1 MAFVISDRIKET
13 STTTGT
19 GTLTLAGAVT
29 GFTTFA
35 AVGNGNTC
43 TYAIIAVDAN
53 GVPTGE
59 WETGIGTYTSSGT
72 TLSRGVIKSSNSNN
86 LVNFSAG
93 TKHVICTDVAGY
105 TTPLVIAH
113 TTTNCIQVANQ
124 TLLSSTTGNARG
136 IGAVDLQIQRFNA
149 TQVAS
154 GSYSVVAG
162 GSRNKATAN
171 WAVSSGGV
179 LNSATGQ
186 YSFVGSGSSNIASGS
201 KATVVGGYV
210 NHAYTTH
217 SFVGG
222 GTYNSAITN
231 ICTAVCGGKSN
242 IASGAYAFVGGGLTN
257 KATGTKSVVA
267 GGGSNKAYSA
277 YSIVV
282 GGKSNTAQTN
292 TYATIVG
299 GKFNST
305 TGKYSFIGGGWNN
318 SITSYRTTIGGGIY
332 NTCSGPAATISGGAS
347 NTASG
352 AFGSTV
358 CGGYTNT
365 SSGRCS
371 IVLSGR
377 YNTASGDYSTT
388 VGKKTKADKYG
399 QLAQAAGQITAQ
411 GDAQTS
417 TFVLRKQTTNNTQT
431 ELFLDGSSSRLT
443 LSNDTTWA
451 FWGYLVARNT
461 GTDSE
466 NACWKFDGQISRNTN
481 AASTAV
487 AGVTTTTI
495 NLDMGAAAWTITV
508 DADTTNGSL
517 RIRVTGENSKTIN
530 WVAAVHTVETTG

>member
-35 AVGNGNTC
+35 AVGDGNTC

-59 WETGIGTYTSSGT
+59 WETGIGTYTSAGT

-86 LVNFSAG
+86 LVTFSAG

-105 TTPLVIAH
+105 ATPFVMTNTTL
-113 TTTNCIQVANQ
+113 NCIQVANQ
-124 TLLSSTTGNARG
+124 TLLSSTAGNTRG

-149 TQVAS
+149 AQVAS
-154 GSYSVVAG
+154 GAYSVVAG
-162 GSRNKATAN
+162 GSRNKATAS

-201 KATVVGGYV
+201 KAAVVGGYV

-231 ICTAVCGGKSN
+231 VCTAVCGGKSN
-242 IASGAYAFVGGGLTN
+242 TASGAYAFVGGGLTN
-257 KATGTKSVVA
+257 KATGLKAVIV
-267 GGGSNKAYSA
+267 GGGTNKAYSTF
-277 YSIVV
+277 SFV
-282 GGKSNTAQTN
+282 GGGLTNTAQTN
-292 TYATIVG
+292 AYATIVG
-299 GKFNST
+299 GKLNTT

-318 SITSYRTTIGGGIY
+318 SITSYRTTIGGGVY

-352 AFGSTV
+352 PFGSTV

-371 IVLSGR
+371 IVFSGR
-377 YNTASGDYSTT
+377 YNTASGDYSSAA
-388 VGKKTKADKYG
+388 GRKALADKYG
-399 QLAQAAGQITAQ
+399 QATHATGQIAAQ

-417 TFVLRKQTTNNTQT
+417 EFVLRKQTTNGTQT
-431 ELFLDGSSSRLT
+431 ELFTDGSSARLT
-443 LSNDTTWA
+443 LSNDTSWA
-451 FWGYLVARNT
+451 FRMLVVARRTDANDET
-461 GTDSE
+461 GAWEFLGAIDR
-466 NACWKFDGQISRNTN
+466 NAS
-481 AASTAV
+481 AATTAIVGAVTKTIIALDTSAWDV
-487 AGVTTTTI
+487 A
-495 NLDMGAAAWTITV
+495 V

-517 RIRVTGENSKTIN
+517 RIQVTGQAAKTIN
-530 WVAAVHTVETTG
+530 WVCTVWATETTG

>member
-1 MAFVISDRIKET
+1 MAFVIADRVKET

-72 TLSRGVIKSSNSNN
+72 TLSRGVIKSSNANA
-86 LVNFSAG
+86 LVSFSAG

-105 TTPLVIAH
+105 ATPLVMA
-113 TTTNCIQVANQ
+113 TTANRAIQVADQ
-124 TLLSSTTGNARG
+124 TALSSPAGNARG
-136 IGAVDLQIQRFNA
+136 KGAVDLQIKRGGA

-154 GSYSVVAG
+154 GFY
-162 GSRNKATAN
+162 ATI
-171 WAVSSGGV
+171 SG
-179 LNSATGQ
+179 
-186 YSFVGSGSSNIASGS
+186 GSSNYATGAFASVGGGNYCKASGNYGRVGGGRS
-201 KATVVGGYV
+201 ILNTGSHAVVGGGASNNCTGNYAFIGGGKI
-210 NHAYTTH
+210 NHAYT
-217 SFVGG
+217 SYSV
-222 GTYNSAITN
+222 
-231 ICTAVCGGKSN
+231 IC
-242 IASGAYAFVGGGLTN
+242 
-257 KATGTKSVVA
+257 
-267 GGGSNKAYSA
+267 
-277 YSIVV
+277 

-292 TYATIVG
+292 AYATVAGGQYNTASGKYGFVGSGKSCTASGKCSSVSG
-299 GKFNST
+299 GKNNVASAP
-305 TGKYSFIGGGWNN
+305 YSFIGGGFNN
-318 SITSYRTTIGGGIY
+318 TASTKYCATILGGG
-332 NTCSGPAATISGGAS
+332 S
-347 NTASG
+347 NTASNFY
-352 AFGSTV
+352 AV
-358 CGGYTNT
+358 VAGGRN
-365 SSGRCS
+365 
-371 IVLSGR
+371 
-377 YNTASGDYSTT
+377 NTASAKYSSI
-388 VGKKTKADKYG
+388 VGGGYARADKHG
-399 QLAQAAGQITAQ
+399 QSVQCSGAISAA
-411 GDAQTS
+411 GDAQAS
-417 TFVLRKQTTNNTQT
+417 KFVLRKQTTNGTQT
-431 ELFLDGSSSRLT
+431 EIFLDNSSARMT

-451 FWGYLVARNT
+451 FWGYLIARNT

-530 WVAAVHTVETTG
+530 WVAVVHTVEVTG